1 MSNHPLNLAL
11 RFALELAALGA
22 FGYWGWT
29 ENDGIWRWIAALG
42 LTLIA
47 AVLWGTFRVPGDQE
61 RMTESFQERG
71 WASGGTPRTTGRRD
85 VRVAV
90 SGIVR
95 LLLEA
100 VFFGSAVLLLAL
112 ADQPRAALIFG
123 VIIVL
128 HYIASYDRV
137 LWLAGRE

>member
-22 FGYWGWT
+22 MAYWGWT
-29 ENDGIWRWIAALG
+29 QNDGAWRWIAALG
-42 LTLIA
+42 LPLIA
-47 AVLWGTFRVPGDQE
+47 AALWGTFRVPND
-61 RMTESFQERG
+61 
-71 WASGGTPRTTGRRD
+71 PREAPI
-85 VRVAV
+85 AV
-90 SGIVR
+90 PGAIR

-100 VFFGSAVLLLAL
+100 AFFGGAVLLLAL
-112 ADQPRAALIFG
+112 ADQSRAALIFG

-137 LWLAGRE
+137 LRLVGRE